1 VNDTQGPTPAFDVLD
16 PANDYAV
23 VPMTALVEKRTYVF
37 NASKTTDNYNNLSD
51 LTFNWTIPGPLI
63 GDPRTSHPF
72 DGMNISFA
80 WAQWN
85 LSYAVRLTVKDTGFG
100 SGIPNYGNLTQNIT
114 VQVDS
119 KIRPDTALVAN
130 SLKIDNANPE
140 DGQTITII
148 VNVTDKT
155 GKAAANNLVT
165 FVYQISE
172 TQTITL
178 TTTPVKVTDKDGNDI
193 TAGNHS
199 IAAGATLTLTF
210 QVAVQGQGNK
220 TIKVCAYDQQEPYTW
235 VTSENCMSQSI
246 VVRQPGWVNYAVA
259 GSVIGVFAVFIFY
272 MYYRRMVKA
281 GDWQPLRGR
290 RAQREKGEEK
300 KSRKEKEA
308 KEEKKRL

>member
-1 VNDTQGPTPAFDVLD
+1 
-16 PANDYAV
+16 
-23 VPMTALVEKRTYVF
+23 
-37 NASKTTDNYNNLSD
+37 
-51 LTFNWTIPGPLI
+51 
-63 GDPRTSHPF
+63 
-72 DGMNISFA
+72 
-80 WAQWN
+80 
-85 LSYAVRLTVKDTGFG
+85 
-100 SGIPNYGNLTQNIT
+100 
-114 VQVDS
+114 
-119 KIRPDTALVAN
+119 
-130 SLKIDNANPE
+130 
-140 DGQTITII
+140 